1 MISALKKLIIL
12 LLLGVFSNSS
22 FGQSI
27 NELRKEKEKTSQ
39 EIEYINNLL
48 NETNQK
54 SKTSINR
61 LSILERKIRLQENL
75 INNINSELS
84 YLDSTI
90 QRSSRNIDTLN
101 ADLELIK
108 SRYAGMIRYARRNQ
122 DQNNQLV
129 FLFSAEDFN
138 QAYKR
143 FVYLKQYA
151 DYRRTQAEEINAL
164 KEKLGKLIEDL
175 NNRKGDKQQLL
186 TSKISQTEKY
196 SRQKADQKE
205 YYTTLQQKE
214 KDLRK
219 KLESEQRIARK
230 LDQEI
235 EKIIAEEARK
245 MAEEARKPQP
255 NKAAKEQVTRPTAE
269 TKQLSNDFSSNK
281 GKLPWPLQKGLITD
295 HFGDHPDQVL
305 KRVIRRNA
313 GIDIT
318 TQTGSRARAVF
329 KGEVTKVL
337 SLGGNWA
344 IILRHGS
351 YLTVYSNLSNV
362 SVQAG
367 QKVDTKQEIGT
378 VFTDK
383 EDDNKTVLKFQIW
396 YENSKLDP
404 EKWLTM

>member
-1 MISALKKLIIL
+1 MISALKKLVTWL
-12 LLLGVFSNSS
+12 SCVVMFYSS

-61 LSILERKIRLQENL
+61 LTILDKKIRLQESL
-75 INNINSELS
+75 ITNINSELS

-151 DYRRTQAEEINAL
+151 DYRRTQAEEINDL
-164 KEKLGKLIEDL
+164 KEKLGRLIEDL

-186 TSKISQTEKY
+186 SSKISQTEKY

-205 YYTTLQQKE
+205 YYSTLQQKE
-214 KDLRK
+214 KDLRR
-219 KLESEQRIARK
+219 KLENEQRMAKK

-245 MAEEARKPQP
+245 VVEESRKPVP
-255 NKAAKEQVTRPTAE
+255 RAAKEPAAKPTAE
-269 TKQLSNDFSSNK
+269 TKNLSDNFSSNK
-281 GKLPWPLQKGLITD
+281 GKLPWPLQKGLITE

-318 TQTGSRARAVF
+318 TQSGSKARAVF
-329 KGEVTKVL
+329 RGEVTKVL
-337 SLGGNWA
+337 ALGGNWA

-378 VFTDK
+378 VFTDRD
-383 EDDNKTVLKFQIW
+383 DDNKTVLKFQIW